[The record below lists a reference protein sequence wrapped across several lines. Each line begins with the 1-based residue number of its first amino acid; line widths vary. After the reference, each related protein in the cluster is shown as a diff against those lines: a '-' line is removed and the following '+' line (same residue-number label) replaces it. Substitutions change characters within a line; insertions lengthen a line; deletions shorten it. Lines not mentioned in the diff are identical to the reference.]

1 MFEAAELGQTLSDEE
16 FEAQEA
22 VLRTELLQL
31 QMKLRS
37 LAVPVIV
44 VLEGD
49 DRLGCNAALNRLH
62 EWLDA
67 RFLHTVVYEPGRQ
80 DEAERPGFWRY
91 WMGLPKRGRIGIV
104 TRGWAMRA
112 MSRALR
118 GEDDATEQEA
128 MIQHIRAFE
137 QTLAADGA
145 VLVKFWLHQ
154 TGDQLRARIAE
165 AEDDDALKWSVT
177 DDDREL
183 ADRFDEAMPIVERTL
198 RRTGQGDAMWTV
210 VESADKNW
218 RDVIIAGTLR
228 DALRR
233 IVEQA
238 EAAPTQALPSV
249 GPPAVVAAKS
259 VLDTVDLTETVERK
273 KYKKKLDKWQDR
285 LRAAAWRC
293 DRAGIPTV
301 LVFEGWDAAG
311 KGGTIRRMTRAMD
324 ASLYRVIPI
333 SAPTPEE
340 LAHHYLWRF
349 WRQLPRDGRM
359 TVFDRSWYG
368 RVLVERVEGYAR
380 PSEWRRAYGEINDFE
395 EQLVE
400 HGAVLEKFWLHISPE
415 EQLARFEARA
425 ETPFKAFKITD
436 EDWRNREKWDAY
448 RLAAD
453 EMVEQTSTPQARW
466 HLVPSND
473 KKVARLTVIKTVVKA
488 MEARLQAV
496 GG

>member
-1 MFEAAELGQTLSDEE
+1 MFEAAELGQVLSDEE
-16 FEAQEA
+16 YEAQES

-37 LAVPVIV
+37 LKVPVIV

-49 DRLGCNAALNRLH
+49 DRLGCNASLNRLH

-80 DEAERPGFWRY
+80 DEAERPAFWRY
-91 WMGLPKRGRIGIV
+91 WMGTPRRGRVGIV
-104 TRGWAMRA
+104 TRGWTMRA
-112 MSRALR
+112 MSRAFR
-118 GEDDATEQEA
+118 GEDDPAAQEA
-128 MIQHIRAFE
+128 MVQHIRAFE
-137 QTLAADGA
+137 QTLTADGA

-165 AEDDDALKWSVT
+165 AEADDELKWSVT

-183 ADRFDEAMPIVERTL
+183 ASRFEEVMPIVERML
-198 RRTGQGDAMWTV
+198 QRTGQGDAMWTV

-233 IVEQA
+233 VVKQA
-238 EAAPTQALPSV
+238 EAAPTQALPTI

-273 KYKKKLDKWQDR
+273 RYKKKLDKWQDR

-333 SAPTPEE
+333 SAPTKEE

-368 RVLVERVEGYAR
+368 RVLVERVEGYATTH
-380 PSEWRRAYGEINDFE
+380 EWRRAYGEINDFE

-436 EDWRNREKWDAY
+436 EDWRNRDKWDAY

-466 HLVPSND
+466 HLVPAND

-488 MEARLQAV
+488 MEARLDAV